1 VIVSLTGA
9 LLRAT
14 ATAVLIALPA
24 VLLPASTG
32 GFDQI
37 VVLGALLASV
47 LVFLEYNTTYPSMI
61 EFRHAPP
68 YNRLR
73 FGAFGV
79 TVIGLA
85 LILRQPEVPSIGGAL
100 LRELASMLGRMLD
113 FPYSPVRLVLLLMPD
128 GTAPARVDLVRDMAA
143 LSYAVSITMI
153 ALFMAVLRGLG
164 WPARN
169 GAFNVWINLPMLSQ
183 TTNGDIVP
191 RMQIHAILNI
201 LLGITLPFFLPGV
214 AITASA
220 LTGKI
225 TPPGPQTMIWAVTLW
240 AFLPAG
246 LVMRGIAINRIASMI
261 LRKRNRGSTTARTVP
276 AA

>member
-1 VIVSLTGA
+1 MIVSLTGA

-14 ATAVLIALPA
+14 ATAVLIALPT

-32 GFDQI
+32 GADQI

-47 LVFLEYNTTYPSMI
+47 LVFLEYNTTYPSII

-73 FGAFGV
+73 FGAFGL
-79 TVIGLA
+79 TVIALA

-113 FPYSPVRLVLLLMPD
+113 FPFSPVRLLLLLMPD
-128 GTAPARVDLVRDMAA
+128 GAAPAQSELVRDMAA
-143 LSYAVSITMI
+143 LSYAVSITMVV
-153 ALFMAVLRGLG
+153 LFMAVLRGLG
-164 WPARN
+164 WPART

-183 TTNGDIVP
+183 TANGDIVP
-191 RMQIHAILNI
+191 RMQIHALLNI

-220 LTGKI
+220 LTGAI
-225 TPPGPQTMIWAVTLW
+225 TPSGPQTMIWALTLW

-261 LRKRNRGSTTARTVP
+261 LRKRNRGSTAARTVP